1 MAEASPEPAA
11 RREGGASVWQH
22 TVQSRWAIWVLL
34 YGVALLALPRIRCQ
48 VVGANDSSRY
58 STMIALVEHGTPYI
72 DQVDLAKRTMDKV
85 RVDGRDLSTKPP
97 VLSVIGAGIY
107 YVLHN
112 VFGLTFRKNE
122 AVVVPILVVLLC
134 TLPLLVLL
142 WAFHGLVRRESIAPP
157 AALGIT
163 ALLGLST
170 LCFPFGTILVNH
182 MPSTAALFGMFVCA
196 RELRAERQDSP
207 WYAFG
212 AGLLGCLA
220 VTFELTAG
228 FPVLALGVYLLWGRR
243 RWPYAVMALLG
254 AAGPA
259 ALHLALTWW
268 STGGVLPVQ
277 LRPSLWHFEGSYWNQ
292 PKSWDALDQPKWQYG
307 LFCFFG
313 GRGFFTLTPVL
324 LLALPALWRGLRRGA
339 GARWPDGAPGRAE
352 TVAVLAGFVGLMT
365 FIILRTNNYGGGHYG
380 MRWFLMMVPLLLALM
395 APLLA
400 GIRSRLGLVG
410 LALLVLPGLY
420 TAQIFW
426 FGKPTSYELLLMR
439 HGWLQLPP

>member
-1 MAEASPEPAA
+1 MAEAIPETAVE
-11 RREGGASVWQH
+11 REAGASGWQRL
-22 TVQSRWAIWVLL
+22 VQSRWAICALL
-34 YGVALLALPRIRCQ
+34 YGLGLLALPRIRCE

-58 STMIALVEHGTPYI
+58 ATMIALVEHGTPYI
-72 DQVDLAKRTMDKV
+72 DGVPLARRTMDKI
-85 RVDGRDLSTKPP
+85 RVGGAELSTKPP

-107 YVLHN
+107 YVLHRI
-112 VFGLTFRKNE
+112 FGLSFRKDE
-122 AVVVPILVVLLC
+122 AVVVPILVALLC

-142 WAFHGLVRRESIAPP
+142 WAFHGLVRRESIAPA

-182 MPSTAALFGMFVCA
+182 IPSTAALFGMFVCA
-196 RELRAERQDSP
+196 RELRARRVHSS

-220 VTFELTAG
+220 VTFELTAV
-228 FPVLALGVYLLWGRR
+228 FPVLALSAYLLWGRLQ
-243 RWPYAVMALLG
+243 WQHAGMVLLG

-259 ALHLALTWW
+259 AVHVALTWW
-268 STGGVLPVQ
+268 STGGVVPVQ
-277 LRPSLWHFEGSYWNQ
+277 LRPDLWHFEGSYWNQ
-292 PKSWDALDQPKWQYG
+292 PRSWDALNQPKWQYG

-339 GARWPDGAPGRAE
+339 GTRWPDGAPGRAE
-352 TVAVLAGFVGLMT
+352 TVAVLAGFVGLAT

-400 GIRSRLGLVG
+400 GIRSRLGLAG

-420 TAQIFW
+420 TAQVFW

-439 HGWLQLPP
+439 HGLLGLPP